1 MQHYQHFSYIGLRA
15 LRKLNIIKKVAMKLH
30 SKLSKLNLFL
40 IHQCVFVLLF
50 SEDQFSEWENRR
62 LMENRRAWHK
72 FIITKEI
79 SGTFPIGYYK
89 NLT

>member
-1 MQHYQHFSYIGLRA
+1 
-15 LRKLNIIKKVAMKLH
+15 MKLH
-30 SKLSKLNLFL
+30 SKLLKLNLFL
-40 IHQCVFVLLF
+40 IHQRVFVLLF

-62 LMENRRAWHK
+62 LMENQRDWHK
-72 FIITKEI
+72 FIMPKEI